1 MNKEFSSNS
10 IDSNSPIWGGDGCD
24 YFSLTAEVN
33 SYWNQFYENLL
44 NLNEKYFEDVKK
56 NPPTGKYAIEK
67 HNNLMEEL
75 FDSVFDKTQL
85 KTENYFKKLWENISK
100 VGFDKKDAS
109 QCIDTCD
116 TLINE
121 EVEWWKD
128 RKDLK
133 KFEATKVPTLVEY
146 HSWDII
152 WRLCKYHDLIAHPLH
167 NYASK
172 KQIALKKNL
181 PKNKPIFGLDLNLN
195 LSQIGDLYEGLKKL
209 KVFASEHEN
218 EQFYRA
224 VSGFEHTNLIEPMK
238 FKDDSVLALV
248 IMFLRD
254 NLFFDGAN
262 PQYFK
267 WEFFFGI
274 NKNYARKLVSDYGK
288 LVKMGVDAKTHRTL
302 PKDYDKIKS
311 LFEAII
317 KKG

>member
-1 MNKEFSSNS
+1 MNEELESNS
-10 IDSNSPIWGGDGCD
+10 LDSDSPIWGVNGCD

-44 NLNEKYFEDVKK
+44 NLNEEYFEVVKK
-56 NPPTGKYAIEK
+56 NPPKGKYEIEK

-75 FDSVFDKTQL
+75 HDRVFDSTQL
-85 KTENYFKKLWENISK
+85 KTENYFKKLWEYIGE
-100 VGFDKKDAS
+100 VGFKKEDAS

-121 EVEWWKD
+121 EVEWWKE
-128 RKDLK
+128 RKDLN
-133 KFEATKVPTLVEY
+133 KFKALIVPTLVKY
-146 HSWDII
+146 HSWDVI
-152 WRLCKYHDLIAHPLH
+152 WRLCKYHNLIAHPLH
-167 NYASK
+167 NHASR

-181 PKNKPIFGLDLNLN
+181 PQNKPISGLNLKLN

-209 KVFASEHEN
+209 KVFVSEHEN
-218 EQFYRA
+218 GQFYRA

-238 FKDDSVLALV
+238 FKDDKVLALV

-254 NLFFDGAN
+254 NLFFEGIN

-267 WEFFFGI
+267 WELFFGI

-302 PKDYDKIKS
+302 PMDYDMIKK
-311 LFEAII
+311 LFESISR
-317 KKG
+317 KG